1 MERDWGRERSMR
13 REGAYMLYGVGGREK
28 KAAIDVQVKGEHL
41 EGRGIGRFNGRE
53 EGKVH

>member
-1 MERDWGRERSMR
+1 MGGGGRER
-13 REGAYMLYGVGGREK
+13 

-53 EGKVH
+53 VGKVH